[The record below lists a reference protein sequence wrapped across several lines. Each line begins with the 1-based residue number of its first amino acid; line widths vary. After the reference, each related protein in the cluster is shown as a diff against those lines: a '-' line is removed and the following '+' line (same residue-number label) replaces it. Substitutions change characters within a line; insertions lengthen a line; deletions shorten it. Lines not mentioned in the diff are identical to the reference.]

1 MTFNFCDQLENLKLG
16 TVNVKN
22 KKKKNFNTQFKSWPL
37 PFNPNKCASTYI
49 GSVRK
54 SGLECVRVRGE
65 ELHFLSMLMELYFTV
80 TTQCYFCQTLCY
92 IGLHN
97 DVPFTKVFVKW
108 TETG

>member
-1 MTFNFCDQLENLKLG
+1 MTFNFCGQLKLKLS

-22 KKKKNFNTQFKSWPL
+22 EKNNILKLQFKSWPL
-37 PFNPNKCASTYI
+37 PFSPNKCASTYI

-54 SGLECVRVRGE
+54 SGLECARVRGE

-80 TTQCYFCQTLCY
+80 PTQCYFGQTLCH
-92 IGLHN
+92 IGLHS
-97 DVPFTKVFVKW
+97 DVPFIKVFVKC